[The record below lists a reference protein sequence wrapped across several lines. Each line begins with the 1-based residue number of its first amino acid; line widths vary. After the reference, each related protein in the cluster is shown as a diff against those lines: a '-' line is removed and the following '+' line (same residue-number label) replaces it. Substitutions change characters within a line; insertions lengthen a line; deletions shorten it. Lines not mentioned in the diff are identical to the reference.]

1 MQNLW
6 IWQHPNYPNF
16 SFDRREIDTIIK
28 KLEQNHEILKE
39 ITNKINR
46 NDLLKAQISALE
58 DEIIS
63 SSLIEGERL
72 NRSSIRSSVKKRL
85 DENFDWLADTYATRH
100 SDNLVSLMLDANLNK
115 APMNFERLHGWH
127 NALFEYS
134 QSKAYKIKRA
144 KFRDDEMSVVSA
156 PSKNVQIHYEALP
169 AKRVENETRNFLN
182 FINKNHE
189 NAYVKSALAHL
200 WFVIIHPYND
210 GNGRMARALAHYCLA
225 GKSIEPFSISSVIY
239 ANKKDYYE
247 ILEQTTKLENNLN
260 FDFTAWIKRHLE
272 AVNSAINKL

>member
-16 SFDRREIDTIIK
+16 SFDKRIISTLAN
-28 KLEQNHEILKE
+28 KLEQEHEILKD
-39 ITNKINR
+39 IASKTSR

-85 DENFDWLADTYATRH
+85 DENFDCLADTHATRH
-100 SDNLVSLMLDANLNK
+100 SDNLVSLLLDANLNK

-134 QSKAYKIKRA
+134 HSKAYKIKRA
-144 KFRDDEMSVVSA
+144 KFRDDEMSVVSGHLE
-156 PSKNVQIHYEALP
+156 NRQIHYEALP
-169 AKRVENETRNFLN
+169 AERTENEMRNFLN
-182 FINKNHE
+182 FINKSSK
-189 NAYVKSALAHL
+189 NAYIKSALARL
-200 WFVIIHPYND
+200 WFVIIHPYDD
-210 GNGRMARALAHYCLA
+210 GNGRMARALAH
-225 GKSIEPFSISSVIY
+225 
-239 ANKKDYYE
+239 
-247 ILEQTTKLENNLN
+247 
-260 FDFTAWIKRHLE
+260 
-272 AVNSAINKL
+272 

>member
-16 SFDRREIDTIIK
+16 SFDKSAIDSLANR
-28 KLEQNHEILKE
+28 LEQNHEILKE
-39 ITNKINR
+39 ITSKISKS
-46 NDLLKAQISALE
+46 DLLKVQISALE

-72 NRSSIRSSVKKRL
+72 NRSSIRSSGKKRL
-85 DENFDWLADTYATRH
+85 DENFDWLADTHATRH

-134 QSKAYKIKRA
+134 QSKNHKIKRA
-144 KFRDDEMSVVSA
+144 KFRDDEMSVVS
-156 PSKNVQIHYEALP
+156 SSFKNRQIHYEALP
-169 AKRVENETRNFLN
+169 AERVENEMRNFLN
-182 FINKNHE
+182 FINKSSE

-200 WFVIIHPYND
+200 
-210 GNGRMARALAHYCLA
+210 
-225 GKSIEPFSISSVIY
+225 
-239 ANKKDYYE
+239 
-247 ILEQTTKLENNLN
+247 
-260 FDFTAWIKRHLE
+260 
-272 AVNSAINKL
+272 